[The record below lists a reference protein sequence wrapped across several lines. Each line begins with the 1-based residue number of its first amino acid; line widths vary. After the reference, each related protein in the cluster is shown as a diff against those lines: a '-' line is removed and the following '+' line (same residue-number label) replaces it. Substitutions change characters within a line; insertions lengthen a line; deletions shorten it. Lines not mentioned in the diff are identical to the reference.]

1 MRHWHS
7 FDKIRLRPF
16 FVAYLRCLV
25 FVHLNC
31 HSHYSFL
38 RAVPRPEELIA
49 AAQAHG
55 MSAVALT
62 DTNGLYA
69 AVPFYLAA
77 RDAGVK
83 PILGTVLDVD
93 FTLEC
98 GGLLAQSASEGTPL
112 SSGGACSAGEGA
124 RQVAP
129 REGGSKVPHSKGI
142 VLLAESVEGY
152 SNLCALVTKQQLE
165 DRPVT
170 LADLSE
176 HRQGIFT
183 LYALQNDNIRTS
195 NIELRR
201 GTIYRAPTH
210 TETIARLK
218 ETFGDRLYLEV
229 QHLAPGD
236 GRTIRE
242 AARLGRELG
251 VPIVATN
258 NVHFLR
264 PEEHLHHRVLNAIRT
279 GSLLTKVAPPDI
291 TAAEAY
297 FKSPEEMQ
305 RAFADYPEALRA
317 TLEIAERSNL
327 KLPLGKPIFPECTV
341 PAGESP
347 FSYLWKLCFEGARRR
362 YQPLTPPVL
371 ARLTH
376 ELEVI
381 NQLHL
386 APYFLLVWEIVEE
399 AKRRGIPAVAR
410 GSAASSIVTYCL
422 GISRVCPLRW
432 GLYFERFLN
441 EQRGDVPDIDIDICG
456 ARRDELLDWVYQRW
470 GAAHVAMISSFI
482 TMHARLAV
490 REVAKVF
497 GLSTGEVNH
506 FTRRLPHRP
515 VREIQEALR
524 TLPECRAL
532 PAKEEPWKTILAVA
546 ERLDDFPRHLG
557 IHPCGTVIAA
567 QPLTRLVPLEV
578 ATKGIVVTQ
587 YDMNAIEALGLIKM
601 DLLGQRG
608 FTTMT
613 LALDN
618 IARSGTAIPGCE
630 APCGNRAE
638 HNTGRNTCAT
648 PRIDFDA
655 IPEGDPAT
663 CAMLSQGRTMGV
675 FQIESPGL
683 RGLLRTL
690 QAKTVEDLC
699 CAIAIIRPGAAE
711 YGAKETFLKRLRKQE
726 PVRYPHPSLEPI
738 LRDTLG
744 VCVYQEQVMQI
755 AQAAGGLSLAEADL
769 VRRAKAKW
777 KDARERERPHRKF
790 IKAAEKLGLSGAARE
805 ETWQMVEKF
814 IGFGFCKA
822 HSATYAD
829 LAYRMAYLKA
839 HYPAEFL
846 AAMCSSGAGFY
857 HVSAYVEEA
866 KRWGI
871 EIRLP
876 SVNHSRLEYTTEPRR
891 RTDLQVCLLSSNV
904 RVCPDSSPR
913 KTNGTGLEACPTAIR
928 IGLMQVKGLRL
939 ETIENIVRSRE
950 EHGPYRSLE
959 DFLARVPVERD
970 EIESLIKCGAFDEV
984 GRTDLQVCSH
994 SPGARTKGT
1003 GLETCPTTRPSLL
1016 WRLNL
1021 LRGATSWSAGARSRL
1036 PAAELAPPPSTAD
1049 VSPATSLLF
1058 PDAAPAP
1065 QTADAIPA
1073 LPDYTREQRLAYES
1087 AILEVCVS
1095 GHPLDLIQRNGES
1108 WSTELAVGKRVTLLG
1123 WLVTFRHVPTK
1134 NYRNMMFATMEDQKG
1149 LFEVVLFPEAYER
1162 YGRWVF
1168 ESRML
1173 RVTGRVELDGHVNCE
1188 SLEPIRLEKQ

>member
-1 MRHWHS
+1 M
-7 FDKIRLRPF
+7 FI
-16 FVAYLRCLV
+16 
-25 FVHLNC
+25 HLHC

-55 MSAVALT
+55 MPAVALT
-62 DTNGLYA
+62 ETNGLYA

-77 RDAGVK
+77 RDTGIK
-83 PILGTVLDVD
+83 PILGALLDVQD
-93 FTLEC
+93 KNETRNSKFETR
-98 GGLLAQSASEGTPL
+98 QSSESEFRVSNFEFRTSIL
-112 SSGGACSAGEGA
+112 
-124 RQVAP
+124 
-129 REGGSKVPHSKGI
+129 
-142 VLLAESVEGY
+142 LLAENLAGY
-152 SNLCALVTKQQLE
+152 SNLCALVTQRQLE

-170 LADLSE
+170 LEELNQ
-176 HRQGIFT
+176 HRAGLVA
-183 LYALQNDNIRTS
+183 LYAVGKNETRNSKFENRDSSI
-195 NIELRR
+195 
-201 GTIYRAPTH
+201 TIHQSPFTN
-210 TETIARLK
+210 LK
-218 ETFGDRLYLEV
+218 EIFPTALYLEV
-229 QHLAPGD
+229 HRLSPGD
-236 GRTIRE
+236 GRAIRE
-242 AARLGRELG
+242 ALRLSRELG

-279 GSLLTKVAPPDI
+279 GALLTKVAPPDI
-291 TAAEAY
+291 TSAEAY
-297 FKSPEEMQ
+297 FKSPAEMQ
-305 RAFADYPEALRA
+305 RAFPDHPEALAA
-317 TLEIAERSNL
+317 TLEIAERCNL
-327 KLPLGKPIFPECTV
+327 ELPLGKPIFPECTV
-341 PAGESP
+341 PDGESP
-347 FSYLWKLCFEGARRR
+347 FSYLWKLCFDGARRR

-456 ARRDELLDWVYQRW
+456 ARRDELLDWVYKRW

-557 IHPCGTVIAA
+557 IHPCGTVISA

-587 YDMNAIEALGLIKM
+587 YDMNGVEALGLIKM

-618 IARSGTAIPGCE
+618 IARTLTTLSCHSERSEESLCLPP
-630 APCGNRAE
+630 APL
-638 HNTGRNTCAT
+638 
-648 PRIDFDA
+648 DFDA
-655 IPEGDPAT
+655 IPENDPAT
-663 CAMLSQGRTMGV
+663 CEMLARGRTMGV

-683 RGLLRTL
+683 RGLLRAL
-690 QAKTVEDLC
+690 QAKTFDDLC

-755 AQAAGGLSLAEADL
+755 AQVAGGLSLAEADL
-769 VRRAKAKW
+769 VHRAKAKW
-777 KDARERERPHRKF
+777 KDSRERERLHGKF
-790 IKAAEKLGLSGAARE
+790 IKAAEKLGIAPSARE
-805 ETWQMVEKF
+805 DTWQMVEKF

-866 KRWGI
+866 KRWNI
-871 EIRLP
+871 EVRLP
-876 SVNHSRLEYTTEPRR
+876 SVNHSRLEYTTELPCTAGILPAPFENRR
-891 RTDLQVCLLSSNV
+891 RDAGGTSRSI
-904 RVCPDSSPR
+904 RV
-913 KTNGTGLEACPTAIR
+913 
-928 IGLMQVKGLRL
+928 GLMQVKGLRL
-939 ETIENIVRSRE
+939 ETIENILRSRDAR
-950 EHGPYRSLE
+950 GPYRSLE

-970 EIESLIKCGAFDEV
+970 EIESLIKCGTFDEV
-984 GRTDLQVCSH
+984 C
-994 SPGARTKGT
+994 A
-1003 GLETCPTTRPSLL
+1003 ETRPSLL

-1021 LRGATSWSAGARSRL
+1021 LKSSAASWSAGACSRL
-1036 PAAELAPPPSTAD
+1036 RAAELAPLPCPQ
-1049 VSPATSLLF
+1049 LF
-1058 PDAAPAP
+1058 PDAVPAP
-1065 QTADAIPA
+1065 RPGDAAPL

-1095 GHPLDLIQRNGES
+1095 GHPLDLVARNGEN
-1108 WSTELAVGKRVTLLG
+1108 WSMEIEQRIGQRVTLLG
-1123 WLVTFRHVPTK
+1123 WLVTFRHVGTK
-1134 NYRNMMFATMEDQKG
+1134 NFRNMMFATMEDQRG
-1149 LFEVVLFPEAYER
+1149 LFEVVLFPPAYER
-1162 YGRWVF
+1162 CGRWVF
-1168 ESRML
+1168 EARML
-1173 RVTGRVELDGHVNCE
+1173 RVTGRVELDGHINCE
-1188 SLEPIRLEKQ
+1188 HMEPAKVL